1 MAEKHGQDARATSA
15 VVGGVPVIM
24 PNMDLI
30 ITEATIV
37 GWFKKIGER
46 VGKGEAL
53 LEIETDKAV
62 TQIESPADGV
72 LAEILADKGA
82 VVPLG
87 PATGDHHAMKTN
99 PRIPAS
105 PRARR
110 AMRQRGIDAATIKGT
125 GPNGR
130 IVEAD
135 VLRAASRSA
144 GVSPAQ
150 TAQAGETPA
159 LPTGTISSMRRAVAA
174 KVAESF
180 ATVPHFY
187 LRSEVDATLLVQ
199 LREQNLAAIE
209 KSCGVRPSVTDFL
222 LRAMALALRDCPQAN
237 RIWQNDAIVQ
247 LPTVD
252 VGLVIQSGDGLMV
265 PVIQNADRLGLMD
278 MARQRVRLT
287 EIVRSGKTPADL
299 FHGGATSLTNLGRR
313 RVDQFAAIISPP
325 QSSMLAVGRLA
336 ERPAVHEGR
345 LCVRQTM
352 NLTLSVDHR
361 VMDGVPAAEFFD
373 RIVELLETPL
383 LLLCDMCA
391 T

>member
-1 MAEKHGQDARATSA
+1 
-15 VVGGVPVIM
+15 
-24 PNMDLI
+24 
-30 ITEATIV
+30 
-37 GWFKKIGER
+37 
-46 VGKGEAL
+46 
-53 LEIETDKAV
+53 
-62 TQIESPADGV
+62 
-72 LAEILADKGA
+72 
-82 VVPLG
+82 
-87 PATGDHHAMKTN
+87 MKSY
-99 PRIPAS
+99 PRIAAS

-110 AMRQRGIDAATIKGT
+110 AMRQHGIDAANIKGS

-135 VLRAASRSA
+135 VLRAAPRSA

-150 TAQAGETPA
+150 AAGTAAPQ
-159 LPTGTISSMRRAVAA
+159 GTISSMRRAVAA

-209 KSCGVRPSVTDFL
+209 KSCGVRPSITDFL

-237 RIWQNDAIVQ
+237 RIWQNGAIVQ
-247 LPTVD
+247 LPTID
-252 VGLVIQSGDGLMV
+252 VGLVIQCGDGLMV

-278 MARQRVRLT
+278 TARQRVRLT

-361 VMDGVPAAEFFD
+361 VMDGVPAAEFLD

-383 LLLCDMCA
+383 LLLCDMCQSPVQQ
-391 T
+391 

>member
-1 MAEKHGQDARATSA
+1 
-15 VVGGVPVIM
+15 
-24 PNMDLI
+24 
-30 ITEATIV
+30 
-37 GWFKKIGER
+37 
-46 VGKGEAL
+46 
-53 LEIETDKAV
+53 
-62 TQIESPADGV
+62 
-72 LAEILADKGA
+72 
-82 VVPLG
+82 
-87 PATGDHHAMKTN
+87 MKTY
-99 PRIPAS
+99 PRIPVS

-110 AMRQRGIDAATIKGT
+110 ALQQRGINAATVKGS

-135 VLRAASRSA
+135 VLRTSACGA
-144 GVSPAQ
+144 GVA
-150 TAQAGETPA
+150 PA
-159 LPTGTISSMRRAVAA
+159 LAAGTAAPQGTISSMRRAVAA

-247 LPTVD
+247 LPSVD
-252 VGLVIQSGDGLMV
+252 VGLVIQCGDGLMV

-278 MARQRVRLT
+278 MARQRAKLT
-287 EIVRSGKTPADL
+287 ELVRAGKTPADL

-313 RVDQFAAIISPP
+313 RVDEFAAIISPP

-361 VMDGVPAAEFFD
+361 VMDGVPAAEFLD

-383 LLLCDMCA
+383 LLLCDVCA

>member
-1 MAEKHGQDARATSA
+1 
-15 VVGGVPVIM
+15 
-24 PNMDLI
+24 
-30 ITEATIV
+30 
-37 GWFKKIGER
+37 
-46 VGKGEAL
+46 
-53 LEIETDKAV
+53 
-62 TQIESPADGV
+62 
-72 LAEILADKGA
+72 
-82 VVPLG
+82 
-87 PATGDHHAMKTN
+87 MKN
-99 PRIPAS
+99 YPRIPAS
-105 PRARR
+105 PRAQR
-110 AMRQRGIDAATIKGT
+110 AMRQRGIDAANVKGT

-135 VLRAASRSA
+135 VLRAVAGRA
-144 GVSPAQ
+144 GVSPANCGVGASPAR
-150 TAQAGETPA
+150 TAATAAPPGA
-159 LPTGTISSMRRAVAA
+159 ISSMRRAVAA

-199 LREQNLAAIE
+199 LREQNLATIE
-209 KSCGVRPSVTDFL
+209 KSCGVRPTLTDFL

-247 LPTVD
+247 LPTID

-278 MARQRVRLT
+278 MARQRAKLA

-313 RVDQFAAIISPP
+313 RVDQFSAIISPP

-336 ERPAVHEGR
+336 ERPAVYEGR
-345 LCVRQTM
+345 LCVRQTI

-361 VMDGVPAAEFFD
+361 VMDGVPAADFLD
-373 RIVELLETPL
+373 RIVELLEAPL
-383 LLLCDMCA
+383 PLLCDMC
-391 T
+391 

>member
-1 MAEKHGQDARATSA
+1 
-15 VVGGVPVIM
+15 
-24 PNMDLI
+24 
-30 ITEATIV
+30 
-37 GWFKKIGER
+37 
-46 VGKGEAL
+46 
-53 LEIETDKAV
+53 
-62 TQIESPADGV
+62 
-72 LAEILADKGA
+72 
-82 VVPLG
+82 
-87 PATGDHHAMKTN
+87 
-99 PRIPAS
+99 
-105 PRARR
+105 
-110 AMRQRGIDAATIKGT
+110 
-125 GPNGR
+125 
-130 IVEAD
+130 
-135 VLRAASRSA
+135 
-144 GVSPAQ
+144 
-150 TAQAGETPA
+150 
-159 LPTGTISSMRRAVAA
+159 MRRAVAA

-209 KSCGVRPSVTDFL
+209 KSGGVRPSITDFL

-237 RIWQNDAIVQ
+237 RIWQNGAIVQ
-247 LPTVD
+247 LPTID
-252 VGLVIQSGDGLMV
+252 VGLVIQCGDGLMV

-299 FHGGATSLTNLGRR
+299 FHGGAASLTNLGRR

-361 VMDGVPAAEFFD
+361 VMDGVPAAEFLD
-373 RIVELLETPL
+373 RVTELLETPL
-383 LLLCDMCA
+383 LLLCDMCQSPV
-391 T
+391 